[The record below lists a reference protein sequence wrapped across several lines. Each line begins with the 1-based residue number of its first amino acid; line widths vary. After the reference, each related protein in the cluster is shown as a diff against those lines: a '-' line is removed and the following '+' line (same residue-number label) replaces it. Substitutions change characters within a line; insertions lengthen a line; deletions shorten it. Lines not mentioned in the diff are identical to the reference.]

1 MVMLKKNYFPLKCSE
16 AIENI
21 GILIKNARIAKN
33 MRQLDLAESMGVS
46 VSTIKKIEKGD
57 TKIEI
62 GLVLKTMWFVGIDN
76 IFDAIPVQKENEKTR
91 VRHKK
96 TKPEDF

>member
-1 MVMLKKNYFPLKCSE
+1 MTLKKDYFPLRCSE
-16 AIENI
+16 TIENI
-21 GILIKNARIAKN
+21 GVSIKNARKTKN

-57 TKIEI
+57 RKIEI

-76 IFDAIPVQKENEKTR
+76 IFDVIPLQKENEKTR

-96 TKPEDF
+96 LKPEDF